1 MEFKILKKDNAT
13 PARLGKIVTA
23 HGEINTP
30 AFIPVGSG
38 GAVKT
43 LTTEEL
49 LEVGAEMILC
59 NAYHLYLRP
68 GHKLVEE
75 MGGVHRFISWDH
87 PVLTDSGGFQVF
99 SLGLLREITEEGVV
113 FQSHLDGSRH
123 FISPEMAIEV
133 QRSLGA
139 DIIMTFDECTPY
151 PATYE
156 YVMDSAKLTTRWAK
170 RCREVYNKTASD
182 TQALFGIV
190 QGGFSADLREMSAGE
205 IVDIGFDGYAL
216 GGLSVGE
223 PKELTY
229 EVITLSIPLLPE
241 DRPRYLMGIG
251 APEDLIEGVTRGAD
265 LFDCVMPTR
274 HARNGSLFTSEGEV
288 IIKNAQYA
296 RDENPI
302 DPRCGCYTCKNYSR
316 AYMRHIYMAKEILAL
331 RLNTIHN
338 LFYYF
343 QLMKDLRKVILEG
356 RLMEFR
362 KEFYSS
368 YDYVKRG

>member
-1 MEFKILKKDNAT
+1 MEFKILKKDNTT

-38 GAVKT
+38 GVVKT

-49 LEVGAEMILC
+49 LEIGAEIMLC

-68 GHKLVEE
+68 GHKLIEE
-75 MGGVHRFISWDH
+75 MGGVHRFISWDQ
-87 PVLTDSGGFQVF
+87 PILTDSGGFQIF

-123 FISPEMAIEV
+123 FISPEIVIEI

-139 DIIMTFDECTPY
+139 DIIMTFDECTLY

-156 YVMDSAKLTTRWAK
+156 YVRNSAKLTTRWAK
-170 RCREVYNKTASD
+170 RCKEAYNETASD
-182 TQALFGIV
+182 NQALFGIV
-190 QGGFSADLREMSAGE
+190 QGGFTAELREMSAGE

-241 DRPRYLMGIG
+241 EKPRYLMGVG

-274 HARNGSLFTSEGEV
+274 HARNGSLFTSDGE
-288 IIKNAQYA
+288 INIKNAQYA
-296 RDENPI
+296 VDENPI

-316 AYMRHIYMAKEILAL
+316 AYLRHTYIAREILVL

-343 QLMKDLRKVILEG
+343 QLMKDICKAISED
-356 RLMEFR
+356 RLLEFR
-362 KEFYSS
+362 KEFYST
-368 YDYVKRG
+368 YGHAKRG